1 MLHQFKK
8 LTVKQIYTSCLSQ
21 GAYFIESNGEAA
33 VVDPLRE
40 ISDYLELA
48 KKSNSKIKYIFETH
62 FHADFVSGHLT
73 LANQTGARIVYG
85 PQADPEFKA
94 IISKNNQ
101 IFKIGEVTL
110 TALHTPGHTLESTSY
125 LLKDKHGKDHCIFT
139 GDTLFLGD
147 VGIPDV
153 AQRYMGVSKEELAG
167 ILYDSVNNIIKPLS
181 DDILVYPGHG
191 AGSACGKNM
200 MKETVDTLANQK
212 SVNYALNGSLSKDC
226 FIKEL
231 TDDLPEPPTY
241 FPSNVKLNQEGY
253 IDFDIVLER
262 SLKPLSISDF
272 KSLSNDYK
280 TVILDVRSQDH
291 FRVGYVPG
299 SIFIGLNGGF
309 APWVGAVIKDINT
322 KILLVCDKGME
333 SQAIMRLSRVGF
345 DNVIGYLKGG
355 FEIWKKSNQIIDSID
370 SILPTN
376 LKEIINS
383 KISLIDVRSKNERNK
398 GYLKTSQ
405 NIPLNI
411 IDLNIERLDK
421 STSHYIHCAGGYRS
435 MIACSILKR
444 LGFDSLKDIS
454 GGFAEIRKAG
464 FKIH

>member
-1 MLHQFKK
+1 M
-8 LTVKQIYTSCLSQ
+8 TVKQIYTNCLSQ

-33 VVDPLRE
+33 VIDPLRE

-73 LANQTGARIVYG
+73 LANHSGATIVYG
-85 PQADPEFKA
+85 PQADPDFKA
-94 IISKNNQ
+94 IIAKDNQ

-110 TALHTPGHTLESTSY
+110 TAIHTPGHTLESTSY
-125 LLKDKHGKDHCIFT
+125 LLKDELEKDHCIFT

-167 ILYDSVNNIIKPLS
+167 ILYDSINNRIKPLAE
-181 DDILVYPGHG
+181 DILVYPGHG

-212 SVNYALNGSLSKDC
+212 SVNYALNGSLSKEG
-226 FIKEL
+226 FVKEL
-231 TDDLPEPPTY
+231 TDNLPQPPTY

-253 IDFDIVLER
+253 LDFDIVLEK
-262 SLKPLSISDF
+262 SLKPLSISEFESFSED
-272 KSLSNDYK
+272 DK
-280 TVILDVRSQDH
+280 TIILDVRSQDH
-291 FRVGYVPG
+291 FRLGHVPG

-309 APWVGAVIKDINT
+309 APWVGAIIKDIST
-322 KILLVCDKGME
+322 KILLVCEKSTE
-333 SQAIMRLSRVGF
+333 NQAIMRLSRVGF
-345 DNVIGYLKGG
+345 DNVIGYLDGG
-355 FEIWKKSNQIIDSID
+355 FEVWKKSNQTIGSID
-370 SILPTN
+370 SISPTY

-383 KISLIDVRSKNERNK
+383 KISLIDVRTKNERNN
-398 GYLKTSQ
+398 GYLKTAQ

-411 IDLNIERLDK
+411 IDINTNKLDK
-421 STSHYIHCAGGYRS
+421 STDHYIHCAGGYRS
-435 MIACSILKR
+435 MIACSVLKR
-444 LGFDSLKDIS
+444 LGFDSLLDIS
-454 GGFAEIRKAG
+454 GGFAAIRKVG
-464 FKIH
+464 IKIH

>member
-1 MLHQFKK
+1 M
-8 LTVKQIYTSCLSQ
+8 TVKQIYTNCLSQ

-33 VVDPLRE
+33 VIDPLRE

-73 LANQTGARIVYG
+73 LANHSGATIVYG
-85 PQADPEFKA
+85 PQADPDFKA
-94 IISKNNQ
+94 IIAKDNQ

-110 TALHTPGHTLESTSY
+110 TAIHTPGHTLESTSY
-125 LLKDKHGKDHCIFT
+125 LLKDELEKDHCIFT

-167 ILYDSVNNIIKPLS
+167 ILYDSINNRIKPLAE
-181 DDILVYPGHG
+181 DILVYPGHG

-212 SVNYALNGSLSKDC
+212 SVNYALNGSLSKEG
-226 FIKEL
+226 FVKEL
-231 TDDLPEPPTY
+231 TDNLPEPPTY

-253 IDFDIVLER
+253 LDFDIVLEK
-262 SLKPLSISDF
+262 SLKPLSISEFESFSED
-272 KSLSNDYK
+272 DK
-280 TVILDVRSQDH
+280 TIILDVRSQDH
-291 FRVGYVPG
+291 FRLGHVPG

-309 APWVGAVIKDINT
+309 APWVGAIIKDIST
-322 KILLVCDKGME
+322 KILLVCEKSTE
-333 SQAIMRLSRVGF
+333 NQAIMRLSRVGF
-345 DNVIGYLKGG
+345 DNVIGYLDGG
-355 FEIWKKSNQIIDSID
+355 FEVWKKSNQTIGSID
-370 SILPTN
+370 SISPTY

-383 KISLIDVRSKNERNK
+383 KISLIDVRSKNERNN
-398 GYLKTSQ
+398 GYLKTAQ

-411 IDLNIERLDK
+411 IDINTNKLDK
-421 STSHYIHCAGGYRS
+421 STDHYIHCAGGYRS
-435 MIACSILKR
+435 MIACSVLKR
-444 LGFDSLKDIS
+444 LGFDSLLDIS

>member
-1 MLHQFKK
+1 M
-8 LTVKQIYTSCLSQ
+8 TVKQIYTSCLSQ

-181 DDILVYPGHG
+181 EDILVYPGHG

-200 MKETVDTLANQK
+200 MKGTVDTLANQK
-212 SVNYALNGSLSKDC
+212 SVNYALNGSLSKDG

-262 SLKPLSISDF
+262 SLKPLSITDF